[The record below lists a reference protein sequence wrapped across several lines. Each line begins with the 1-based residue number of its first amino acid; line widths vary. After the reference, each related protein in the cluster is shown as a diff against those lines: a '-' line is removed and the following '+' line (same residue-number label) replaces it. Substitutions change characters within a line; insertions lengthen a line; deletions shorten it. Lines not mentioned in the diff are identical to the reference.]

1 MKKKWTIIMIACAV
15 RLTACA
21 KGEKTPDAQSTDM
34 PVPTAEATAQTEQPT
49 VPEETVSPVT
59 ETPAP
64 ETAEIA
70 IPEDPRGSDLKLK
83 AEEWGGYACLFPET
97 FSIAQTSADAIDA
110 SAPDGQQTG
119 LVELAYAKT
128 DVISSLPHWYL
139 DVQETVHD
147 PAVAGAN
154 TDDFEID
161 WGHEIMAGFHGVYL
175 RHRME
180 GYTICL
186 SALYNAEDVLIIRGK
201 ARSEDGVTDF
211 DSIVRRFA
219 ALDARRT
226 AAGMGEGINPYFTCT
241 GTEYGRFPIIPPE
254 QRKAEA
260 LAFLNENRDAL
271 ERAASVALDTGEM
284 TEIGYQLYHLSG
296 TGLRAKLCDPDP
308 VFAEDAGKYLALRY
322 PRAID
327 TTYDDPG
334 ILYEFALIYTNNT
347 AEQISEDYR
356 HDLEPIGGN
365 WFIEMYFYAY

>member
-1 MKKKWTIIMIACAV
+1 MKRKWILVLLAAV
-15 RLTACA
+15 LLTACA
-21 KGEKTPDAQSTDM
+21 KGEKAPDAQS
-34 PVPTAEATAQTEQPT
+34 AET
-49 VPEETVSPVT
+49 PESIAETPAPVT

-83 AEEWGGYACLFPET
+83 AEEWGGYACLFPES
-97 FSIAQTSADAIDA
+97 FAIAQTSADAIDA

-128 DVISSLPHWYL
+128 DVVSSLPHWYL

-147 PAVAGAN
+147 PAVDGTN

-175 RHRME
+175 RHRTE

-201 ARSEDGVTDF
+201 ALSEDGVADF

-226 AAGMGEGINPYFTCT
+226 AAGMGEGINPFFTCT

-271 ERAASVALDTGEM
+271 EQAAKTALETGDP
-284 TEIGYQLYHLSG
+284 TGIAPLISG
-296 TGLRAKLCDPDP
+296 TGLRAKLYDPEP
-308 VFAEDAGKYLALRY
+308 FFAEDAGNYLAIY
-322 PRAID
+322 SQAID
-327 TTYDDPG
+327 TTRDDPG
-334 ILYEFALIYTNNT
+334 ILYEVILIYTNNT
-347 AEQISEDYR
+347 AEQISEWYR
-356 HDLEPIGGN
+356 NEIEPIDGN
-365 WFIEMYFYAY
+365 WFIETYFYAY